1 MLQLGQSSPL
11 APQIS
16 GLCGTDF
23 AAWTLAA
30 FTISRARGCPHPAH
44 HSGHRRGHHSVVR
57 FARRGR
63 LTCCTRPIGPNVRP
77 WLRNGTG
84 LHTALGYS
92 SPANLM
98 NNCHDEMQ
106 ES

>member
-1 MLQLGQSSPL
+1 MLQPGQSSPL

-16 GLCGTDF
+16 GPRGTDF